1 MGKSRWW
8 VFAIVAAALA
18 AVAIGV
24 VAVEPPQVAAPD
36 PVTSLRDRA
45 RAGELAFARLAHLCD
60 RVGGRPAGSAAY
72 AEAVRWAMD
81 TFRADHHERVWREPV
96 SVPTWDR
103 GREHCAAVAPF
114 PRELAVLGLPGS
126 VPGAV
131 EAPVVVVRT
140 LEEIGPQAT
149 GRIVAFVPDI
159 PAAATA
165 GERYGYFG
173 TPRRNGAAA
182 AARHGAVALLVAST
196 PVHSLGTPHTGSMH
210 YEDGV
215 PRIPTAALASEDAA
229 WLARLVAQGVEVR
242 VRLELESVDRGRVE
256 AANVLAEVRGAEHP
270 EEIVLVGGHLDSWD
284 VGQGAHD
291 DGAGVIHAIETLRL
305 IRELGVAPR
314 RTVRA
319 VLFANEE
326 FGLDG
331 GKAYAAAHGSE
342 RHVAA
347 VESDLGAFRILHFG
361 ASGSA
366 AQLGWLALAAAPTGV
381 PIQAGGG
388 GADISAL
395 GDGVLRVGVYTDLEP
410 YFDVHHSRADTLDK
424 VDPAL
429 LRDGLAKIAVLVWRL
444 ANDPLPAE
452 AGP

>member
-1 MGKSRWW
+1 MGYSRWRIAGSGLALLA
-8 VFAIVAAALA
+8 VMAASA
-18 AVAIGV
+18 A
-24 VAVEPPQVAAPD
+24 AVEPPQVPAPD
-36 PVTSLRDRA
+36 PEATLRDRA
-45 RAGELAFARLAHLCD
+45 RADERAFARLAHLCD
-60 RVGGRPAGSAAY
+60 RIGGRPAGSAAY
-72 AEAVRWAMD
+72 AEAVRWAVE
-81 TFRADHHERVWREPV
+81 TFRADRHERVWREPV

-103 GREHCAAVAPF
+103 GRERCAALAPF

-126 VPGAV
+126 VPGIV
-131 EAPVVVVRT
+131 EAPAVVVRT
-140 LEEIGPQAT
+140 LEEIGPQAA

-196 PVHSLGTPHTGSMH
+196 PVHSLGTPHTGSMR
-210 YEDGV
+210 YEDGI
-215 PRIPTAALASEDAA
+215 PRIPAAALASEDAA
-229 WLARLVAQGVEVR
+229 WLGRLAAQGVEVR
-242 VRLELESVDRGRVE
+242 LRLELESADRGRVE
-256 AANVLAEVRGAEHP
+256 AANVLAEVHGSEHT
-270 EEIVLVGGHLDSWD
+270 EQIVLVGAHLDSWD

-331 GKAYAAAHGSE
+331 GKAYAAAHGAE
-342 RHVAA
+342 PHVAA
-347 VESDLGAFRILHFG
+347 VESDLGAFRLLHFG

-366 AQLGWLALAAAPTGV
+366 LQLGWLAQAAAPTGV

-395 GDGVLRVGVYTDLEP
+395 GDGVLRVGVYTDLDP

-424 VDPAL
+424 VDPVL

-444 ANDPLPAE
+444 ANDPLPP
-452 AGP
+452 GM

>member
-1 MGKSRWW
+1 MGNSRWRIAGSGLALLA
-8 VFAIVAAALA
+8 VMAASA
-18 AVAIGV
+18 A
-24 VAVEPPQVAAPD
+24 AVEPQQAPASD
-36 PVTSLRDRA
+36 PVSTLRDRA
-45 RAGELAFARLAHLCD
+45 RASEQAFARLAHLCD
-60 RVGGRPAGSAAY
+60 RIGGRPAGSAAY
-72 AEAVRWAMD
+72 AEAVRWAVD
-81 TFRADHHERVWREPV
+81 TFRADRHERVWREPV

-103 GREHCAAVAPF
+103 GRERCAALAPF

-126 VPGAV
+126 VPGIV
-131 EAPVVVVRT
+131 EAPAVVVRT
-140 LEEIGPQAT
+140 LEEIGPRAA

-210 YEDGV
+210 YGDGI
-215 PRIPTAALASEDAA
+215 PRIPAAALASEDAA
-229 WLARLVAQGVEVR
+229 WLGRLAAQGVEVR
-242 VRLELESVDRGRVE
+242 LRLELESTDRGRVE
-256 AANVLAEVRGAEHP
+256 AANVLAEVHGSEHP
-270 EEIVLVGGHLDSWD
+270 EQIVLVGAHLDSWD

-331 GKAYAAAHGSE
+331 GKAYAAAHGAE
-342 RHVAA
+342 PHVAA
-347 VESDLGAFRILHFG
+347 VESDLGAFRLLHFG

-366 AQLGWLALAAAPTGV
+366 LQLGWLAQAAAPTGV

-424 VDPAL
+424 VDPVL

-444 ANDPLPAE
+444 ANEALPA
-452 AGP
+452 GT